1 MESKKLTSLVFGNIV
16 LESHMTKTIIVV
28 YSRDMRSW
36 YFRPSPYTELKVPLD
51 ELRGQLSRERAELIS
66 EHIFS
71 NVKLE
76 LEESYPGGVDRAQKE
91 LCGWLLSKEE
101 RPNPHA

>member
-1 MESKKLTSLVFGNIV
+1 METKKLTSLVFGNVV

-28 YSRDMRSW
+28 YSDDMRSW

-51 ELRGQLSRERAELIS
+51 ELRGKLSRERAELIS
-66 EHIFS
+66 ERIFDS
-71 NVKLE
+71 VKLE

-91 LCGWLLSKEE
+91 LCGWLLHEE
-101 RPNPHA
+101 SAA

>member
-1 MESKKLTSLVFGNIV
+1 MESKTLTSLVFGNVV
-16 LESHMTKTIIVV
+16 LESQLTKTIIVV
-28 YSRDMRSW
+28 YSDDMRSW

-51 ELRGQLSRERAELIS
+51 ELQGKLSRERAELIS
-66 EHIFS
+66 ERIFD

-91 LCGWLLSKEE
+91 LCGWLLCEE
-101 RPNPHA
+101 SAA

>member
-1 MESKKLTSLVFGNIV
+1 MESRKLTSLVFGNVV
-16 LESHMTKTIIVV
+16 LESHMTKTTIVV
-28 YSRDMRSW
+28 YSEDMRSW

-51 ELRGQLSRERAELIS
+51 ELQGQLSRERAELIS
-66 EHIFS
+66 ERIFD

-91 LCGWLLSKEE
+91 LCAWLLREDDK
-101 RPNPHA
+101 A

>member
-16 LESHMTKTIIVV
+16 LESHMTKTTIAV
-28 YSRDMRSW
+28 YSEDMRSW

-51 ELRGQLSRERAELIS
+51 ELQGQLSRERAELIS
-66 EHIFS
+66 ERIFDS
-71 NVKLE
+71 VKLE

-91 LCGWLLSKEE
+91 LCAWL
-101 RPNPHA
+101 RRAGDRA

>member
-1 MESKKLTSLVFGNIV
+1 MESKKLTSLVFGNVV

-28 YSRDMRSW
+28 YSQDMRSW

-51 ELRGQLSRERAELIS
+51 ELRGQLSRERAELLS

-71 NVKLE
+71 SVKLE
-76 LEESYPGGVDRAQKE
+76 LEENYPGGVDRAQKE

-101 RPNPHA
+101 RPNSHV

>member
-1 MESKKLTSLVFGNIV
+1 MESKTLTSLVFGNVV
-16 LESHMTKTIIVV
+16 LESQMTKTIIVV
-28 YSRDMRSW
+28 YADDMRSW

-51 ELRGQLSRERAELIS
+51 ELQGKLSRERAELIS
-66 EHIFS
+66 ERIFD

-91 LCGWLLSKEE
+91 LCGWLLCEE
-101 RPNPHA
+101 SAA